1 MWVPFVTFA
10 KTTARLR
17 LGTDGYQRGVT
28 AQYASW
34 LAALAASVTMLSLGV
49 RLRMFER
56 PELRTRCAACRKYY
70 WRGRTCP
77 CARDD

>member
-1 MWVPFVTFA
+1 M
-10 KTTARLR
+10 
-17 LGTDGYQRGVT
+17 T